1 MGTQSGGQNVDDV
14 TMFNDNPH
22 SSGSIGAN
30 GSNSQPESRVRFYS
44 SNYSGPFVVY
54 IRELVDNKVVL
65 KTLALS
71 KHLYATYKSIK
82 YIKPNGKAKLKVE
95 FGSLLEANA
104 MVVDPELKLFYV
116 YIPAI
121 EVEIQGSIALSSTED
136 AKEILSHG
144 YGKFKNPRIS
154 EKIKILEIHRNQK
167 FSESSPDTLIALNS
181 VRVTFEGKV
190 LPDYVVLFGLLL
202 PVRLYIPKPKMC
214 LNCLCFGHTDKFCSK
229 LPSCSLCLKEHN
241 TKDCTNT
248 VTSSPVNCKHC
259 DSNEHSTG
267 FKDCPSR
274 NILFDRKR
282 FGLNQKQHFSYANV
296 LASLGEEMPGES
308 DSSFPAL
315 INSNSNTKKNKF
327 KFRPGLSSKPVTDY
341 ESAPKKRRINEK
353 SSNQTNINHPPPGFN
368 KVSDE
373 DNVVINMILDFCKE
387 CQLPAIVIKLIE
399 SILIP
404 ILLKVW
410 NKINA
415 LFTSLPFGVSG
426 E

>member
-1 MGTQSGGQNVDDV
+1 MGTQSGGQAEDV
-14 TMFNDNPH
+14 LMPSTPSVSND
-22 SSGSIGAN
+22 AN
-30 GSNSQPESRVRFYS
+30 GDNSQSESRKRLYA
-44 SNYSGPFVVY
+44 SNYSGPFVVF
-54 IRELVDNKVVL
+54 IRELLENKVVL

-71 KHLYATYKSIK
+71 KHLYSTYKSIK
-82 YIKPNGKAKLKVE
+82 YIKPNGKAKLKIE

-104 MVVDPELKLFYV
+104 MCVDPELKLFYV

-121 EVEIQGSIALSSTED
+121 EVEIQGSIALSCTED
-136 AKEILSHG
+136 ANEILSHG

-154 EKIKILEIHRNQK
+154 EKVPILEVHRNQK
-167 FSESSPDTLIALNS
+167 YSESDPDTLIPLNS
-181 VRVTFEGKV
+181 VRITFQGKV
-190 LPDYVVLFGLLL
+190 LPDYVVLYNLLL

-214 LNCLCFGHTDKFCSK
+214 MNCLSFGHTDKFCSK
-229 LPSCSLCLKEHN
+229 LPSCSVCLKEHN

-248 VTSSPVNCKHC
+248 VANSLPIIPCKHC
-259 DSNEHSTG
+259 NSNEHLTG

-274 NILFDRKR
+274 NILFERKKI
-282 FGLNQKQHFSYANV
+282 GLNQKQQFSYASV

-308 DSSFPAL
+308 DSSFPVL
-315 INSNSNTKKNKF
+315 NNTNAFGKKSKF
-327 KFRPGLSSKPVTDY
+327 KNRASFNAKTDKDE
-341 ESAPKKRRINEK
+341 ESAPKKRRFYDTSTKEAHK
-353 SSNQTNINHPPPGFN
+353 SQIPPGFN
-368 KVSDE
+368 KLSDE
-373 DNVVINMILDFCKE
+373 DSIVKNMILNFCKE
-387 CQLPAIVIKLIE
+387 CQLPTIVIKLIE